1 MKKSVLLIL
10 ILIYTNKI
18 QSQNYD
24 IFYYMNYVFYLAE
37 IDKKDANLKVG
48 FLNKKGAV
56 ITEAIYSDGLNYLND
71 IANVVKD
78 SVSGYIDKSNKLILF
93 PEFKKAYWNGKIG
106 YAINKNK
113 EFALIDMQG
122 NKITDFKYNS
132 FRQTS
137 ENYISVKENGIRKF
151 IDINGKDIFN
161 DSINIIDR
169 GIFNSLAVYEGK
181 NNKFGLIH
189 INGSL
194 ITEPLYS
201 VIYGESYSK
210 NWLVKK
216 ENKYGVINSLGN
228 IVIPIIHD
236 KIEYVVNENNPV
248 PVKNNNKFGY
258 ILNSKEII
266 PYEYDEALPFKNGIA
281 RVKKD
286 GKYHFINTKNKIL
299 CSFNHDGGGDCCMEN
314 NYFSNGRYI
323 FKSNGKYG
331 YINKRGKVVIDPIYD
346 KATKFK
352 EGIALVSKDGLSGF
366 INNKGKIIIPIE
378 YELLSDINDGR
389 IMFGMKF

>member
-1 MKKSVLLIL
+1 MKKSILLIL

-18 QSQNYD
+18 HSQNYD
-24 IFYYMNYVFYLAE
+24 IFYYMDYVFYLAE
-37 IDKKDANLKVG
+37 IDKKDDNLKVG
-48 FLNKKGAV
+48 FLNKKGEI
-56 ITEAIYSDGLNYLND
+56 ITDAIYSDGLNYLND

-78 SVSGYIDKSNKLILF
+78 SVSGYIDKNNKLILF
-93 PEFKKAYWNGKIG
+93 PEFEKAYWNGKIG

-132 FRQTS
+132 LRQTS

-151 IDINGKDIFN
+151 IDIKGKVIFN

-169 GIFNSLAVYEGK
+169 GIFNSLAVYKGK

-201 VIYGESYSK
+201 VIYGGNYSK
-210 NWLVKK
+210 NWVVKK
-216 ENKYGVINSLGN
+216 ENKYGVLNSLGN

-236 KIEYVVNENNPV
+236 KIEYVVNESNPV

-258 ILNSKEII
+258 TLNSIEII

-281 RVKKD
+281 RVKKN
-286 GKYHFINTKNKIL
+286 GKYHFINTKNKTL
-299 CSFNHDGGGDCCMEN
+299 CSFNHDGGGDCCIES

-346 KATKFK
+346 KATRFK

-378 YELLSDINDGR
+378 YELLSNINNGR
-389 IMFGMKF
+389 IMFGKKF